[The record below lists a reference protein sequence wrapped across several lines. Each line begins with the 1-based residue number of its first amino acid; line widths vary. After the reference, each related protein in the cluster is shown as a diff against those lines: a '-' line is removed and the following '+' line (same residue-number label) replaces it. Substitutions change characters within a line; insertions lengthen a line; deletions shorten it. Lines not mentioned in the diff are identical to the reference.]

1 MRSPRRSRSDRRRN
15 RWRSSPC
22 APAGARWCGSPPS
35 RVSPTASRSRIR
47 TRWTRW
53 TPVTA
58 PGSAAPDN
66 LVFQNMKMQVA
77 YVRIFVSDLE
87 RALEFYNG
95 LLGLEIS
102 YRDDEFGWAQ
112 LRTDGAV
119 LALERPP
126 EAGDSDL
133 VGRYLGVSV
142 LVDEDLVELHERL
155 SGQGVAFSG
164 EPKEM
169 PWGGAMTQ
177 IADPDGNVLT
187 LMQ

>member
-1 MRSPRRSRSDRRRN
+1 
-15 RWRSSPC
+15 
-22 APAGARWCGSPPS
+22 
-35 RVSPTASRSRIR
+35 
-47 TRWTRW
+47 
-53 TPVTA
+53 
-58 PGSAAPDN
+58 
-66 LVFQNMKMQVA
+66 MKMQVA
-77 YVRIFVSDLE
+77 YIRIFVADLE

-95 LLGLEIS
+95 LLGLELS

-112 LRTDGAV
+112 LKTEGAV

-126 EAGDSDL
+126 EGEASEL

-142 LVDEDLVELHERL
+142 LVDEDLGELYERL
-155 SGQGVAFSG
+155 SSQGVSFSG
-164 EPKEM
+164 EPREM